1 MARRKGLACP
11 IFPFSETSPSFEQQR
26 YRASDLNLVMA
37 AILGCGVFSAILG
50 CGVFS
55 FFGPFVIRFM
65 RRPVNL

>member
-1 MARRKGLACP
+1 VLY
-11 IFPFSETSPSFEQQR
+11 FPFSETSPSFEQQR
-26 YRASDLNLVMA
+26 YRPSDLNLVMA
-37 AILGCGVFSAILG
+37 AILG

>member
-1 MARRKGLACP
+1 LRHGAAKRLSVLY
-11 IFPFSETSPSFEQQR
+11 FPFSETSPSFEQQR
-26 YRASDLNLVMA
+26 YRPSDLNLVMA
-37 AILGCGVFSAILG
+37 AILG